1 MRYRLDDLLPEE
13 QLRHLPWTA
22 RVALRCSPSRWLP
35 RDPSPPGV
43 RLRRAFET
51 LGPVFVKFGQMLSTR
66 RDLLPAEIADELAR
80 LQDHVPPFPGDQAR
94 AIARAALGDSF
105 EREIVSF
112 DEQPIASASI
122 AQVHGAVLA
131 DGSEVV
137 VKIVR
142 PDIEPVIEADLE
154 VLRKLAGWAHR
165 HLSAVRRLHLPEVV
179 ADYADTIVGEL
190 DMRREAANT
199 QQLRQNFAASP
210 LLYVPRVHRSLTRA
224 NVLVLERIHG
234 VPIGQVGE
242 LRARGVDLRT
252 LANRGVET
260 FFTQVFVHN
269 FFHADM
275 HPGNIFVDTTEPS
288 NPRYIALDCAII
300 GRLTRTDQDYLA
312 RNLVAFF
319 NRDYRE
325 VASLHLE
332 SGWVPEDTDAEA
344 FERVIREVCDPIFA
358 KPLAEISFG
367 HFLVEL
373 FRTAAEFN
381 MEIQPQLVLLQKTL
395 LYIEGLGRQLYPEL
409 DLWQSAKPF
418 MDEWLAERI
427 GPLAA
432 IRSFTEAAPRLAQH
446 LPRLPDLIINT
457 GRQLKVI
464 EHGLAE
470 QRAAVRELEAAVARL
485 DRERR
490 LRRWSGTV
498 LIVVAT
504 VILWEPLVHLVRGGA
519 GDGSLATAAGLVSAL
534 TGTFLL
540 LRG

>member
-1 MRYRLDDLLPEE
+1 
-13 QLRHLPWTA
+13 
-22 RVALRCSPSRWLP
+22 
-35 RDPSPPGV
+35 
-43 RLRRAFET
+43 
-51 LGPVFVKFGQMLSTR
+51 
-66 RDLLPAEIADELAR
+66 
-80 LQDHVPPFPGDQAR
+80 
-94 AIARAALGDSF
+94 
-105 EREIVSF
+105 
-112 DEQPIASASI
+112 
-122 AQVHGAVLA
+122 
-131 DGSEVV
+131 
-137 VKIVR
+137 
-142 PDIEPVIEADLE
+142 
-154 VLRKLAGWAHR
+154 
-165 HLSAVRRLHLPEVV
+165 
-179 ADYADTIVGEL
+179 
-190 DMRREAANT
+190 
-199 QQLRQNFAASP
+199 
-210 LLYVPRVHRSLTRA
+210 
-224 NVLVLERIHG
+224 
-234 VPIGQVGE
+234 
-242 LRARGVDLRT
+242 
-252 LANRGVET
+252 
-260 FFTQVFVHN
+260 
-269 FFHADM
+269 
-275 HPGNIFVDTTEPS
+275 
-288 NPRYIALDCAII
+288 
-300 GRLTRTDQDYLA
+300 
-312 RNLVAFF
+312 
-319 NRDYRE
+319 
-325 VASLHLE
+325 
-332 SGWVPEDTDAEA
+332 
-344 FERVIREVCDPIFA
+344 
-358 KPLAEISFG
+358 
-367 HFLVEL
+367 
-373 FRTAAEFN
+373 